1 MIVRLMNCWHC
12 QTKLRWVGDHDVDDI
27 TDNRYSILSCLEC
40 PECKRGLKSTIQWK
54 VMMIQI
60 KITPDILS
68 RAKKKAAT
76 VGNLQGSITGSLS
89 NVVGAIGEIVVE
101 DYAGG
106 EPVNSKD
113 FDLLIKNR
121 RVDVK
126 TKRCNTTPS
135 PNYDCSVAAH
145 GSKQDCDSYVFVRIL
160 TDHSKAWI
168 LGEVTKENFYKKK

>member
-1 MIVRLMNCWHC
+1 MNMKI
-12 QTKLRWVGDHDVDDI
+12 TKNM
-27 TDNRYSILSCLEC
+27 T
-40 PECKRGLKSTIQWK
+40 
-54 VMMIQI
+54 MIQI
-60 KITPDILS
+60 KITPEIIR

-101 DYAGG
+101 DYTGG
-106 EPVNSKD
+106 TEANSKD
-113 FDLLIKNR
+113 FDLMVGNR

-126 TKRCNTTPS
+126 TKRCNTKPA

-145 GSKQDCDSYVFVRIL
+145 GTKQDCDSYVFVRIF

-168 LGEVTKENFYKKK
+168 LGEIAKPEFYKKATRYRTGDVDPANGFVFKADCYNLAIQELDSVKEAQS

>member
-1 MIVRLMNCWHC
+1 
-12 QTKLRWVGDHDVDDI
+12 
-27 TDNRYSILSCLEC
+27 
-40 PECKRGLKSTIQWK
+40 
-54 VMMIQI
+54 MMIQI

-168 LGEVTKENFYKKK
+168 LGEVTKENFYAKATRYNRGDVDPSNGFTFRADCYNLAIQELEKVDGKKAA

>member
-1 MIVRLMNCWHC
+1 
-12 QTKLRWVGDHDVDDI
+12 
-27 TDNRYSILSCLEC
+27 
-40 PECKRGLKSTIQWK
+40 
-54 VMMIQI
+54 MIQI
-60 KITPDILS
+60 KITPEIIA
-68 RAKKKAAT
+68 RAKKKAAS

-89 NVVGAIGEIVVE
+89 NVVGAIGEIIVQ

-106 EPVNSKD
+106 IEANNKD
-113 FDLLIKNR
+113 YDLLVGNR

-168 LGEVTKENFYKKK
+168 LGEVSKDAFYKKATKYRRGDIDPANGFVFKADCYNLAIQELETVNGTEEAQG